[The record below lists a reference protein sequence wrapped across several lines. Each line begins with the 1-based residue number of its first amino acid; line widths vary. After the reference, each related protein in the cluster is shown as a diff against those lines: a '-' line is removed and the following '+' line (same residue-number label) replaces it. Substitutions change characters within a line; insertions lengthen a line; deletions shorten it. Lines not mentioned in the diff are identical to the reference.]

1 MITTRTGD
9 SGETSLMYGRRV
21 PKTHPRVIACGEID
35 ELNAAMGLARA
46 HATVP
51 RVQASLAARQRQLVA
66 LMGQLATLPEDAE
79 RHARD
84 GFARLGTEDVE
95 AFTAETLA
103 LERELATKF
112 TDWAM
117 PGEDTTPCGAAL
129 DLARAVA
136 RRAERAVVAL
146 TLPDLL
152 PVVFLNRLSDWLW
165 LLSRWEA
172 KHHAAPP
179 PNSTCTGPAA
189 A

>member
-1 MITTRTGD
+1 MITTKTGD
-9 SGETSLMYGRRV
+9 SGETALMYGRRV
-21 PKTHPRVIACGEID
+21 PKTHPRVVACGEID
-35 ELNAAMGLARA
+35 ELNAAIGLARA
-46 HATVP
+46 HAGAG
-51 RVQASLAARQRQLVA
+51 RVQTELAARQRQLVA
-66 LMGQLATLPEDAE
+66 LMGELATVPEDAE

-84 GFARLGTEDVE
+84 GFARLGTEEIE

-103 LERELATKF
+103 LEREMQTKF

-146 TLPDLL
+146 DLPDTR

-172 KHHAAPP
+172 KHHAATS